1 MKKILF
7 LLLCCLTLIGLTGC
21 SLKAVGTWELSELTT
36 KVVGFEKTYKVGD
49 DYEGTKLTG
58 EYTYVELKMDGTG
71 TLVLLGSEPTEITW
85 ELVDDDDVKIT
96 NSSDITIEA
105 ELEDGYLV
113 FDMSMFGTGLEF
125 KLAKKGL
132 F

>member
-1 MKKILF
+1 
-7 LLLCCLTLIGLTGC
+7 
-21 SLKAVGTWELSELTT
+21 
-36 KVVGFEKTYKVGD
+36 
-49 DYEGTKLTG
+49 
-58 EYTYVELKMDGTG
+58 MDGTG
-71 TLVLLGSEPTEITW
+71 TIAILGSEPTEITW

-113 FDMSMFGTGLEF
+113 FDMSLFGTGYEF
-125 KLAKKGL
+125 KLTKKGL

>member
-21 SLKAVGTWELSELTT
+21 SLKAVGTWELETLTT
-36 KVVGFEKTYKVGD
+36 KIVGFEKTYKVGD
-49 DYEGTKLTG
+49 DYEGVKLTG
-58 EYTYVELKMDGTG
+58 DFTYVELKMDGTG
-71 TLVLLGSEPTEITW
+71 TITILGSEPTDITW
-85 ELVDDDDVKIT
+85 ELDGDDLVIT
-96 NSSDITIEA
+96 NSDNLTIEA

-113 FDMSMFGTGLEF
+113 FDMSMFGTGIEF
-125 KLAKKGL
+125 KLAKKEL

>member
-21 SLKAVGTWELSELTT
+21 SLKAVGTWELEELTT
-36 KVVGFEKTYKVGD
+36 KVFGVEKTYKVGD
-49 DYEGTKLTG
+49 EYEGVKLTG
-58 EYTYVELKMDGTG
+58 EFTYIELKMDGTG
-71 TLVLLGSEPTEITW
+71 TLAILGSDPTEITW

-96 NSSDITIEA
+96 NSDNLTIEA

>member
-7 LLLCCLTLIGLTGC
+7 LLLCCLTLISLTGC
-21 SLKAVGTWELSELTT
+21 SLKAVGTWELTELTT
-36 KVVGFEKTYKVGD
+36 KVVGFEKTYKIGEE
-49 DYEGTKLTG
+49 YEGVKLTSDF
-58 EYTYVELKMDGTG
+58 TYIELKMDGTG
-71 TLVLLGSEPTEITW
+71 TLAILGSEPTDITW
-85 ELVDDDDVKIT
+85 ELDGDDLTIT
-96 NSSDITIEA
+96 NSDNLTIEA